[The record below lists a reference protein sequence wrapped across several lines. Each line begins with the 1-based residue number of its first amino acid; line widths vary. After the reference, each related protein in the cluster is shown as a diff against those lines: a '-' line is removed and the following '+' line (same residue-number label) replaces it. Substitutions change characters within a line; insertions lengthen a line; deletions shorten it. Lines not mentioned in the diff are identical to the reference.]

1 MKEFLYSVIIPHYNI
16 PKLLERCL
24 GSIPQRDDVQVIIV
38 DDNSSEEIVDFAHF
52 PGTERENVEII
63 YNKNGGSAGR
73 ARNRGLKLAKGRWLL
88 FADADDFFTS
98 DAFTC
103 FDEYANSENDIV
115 YFDTQS
121 VDTDTLSISQRNRI
135 YNIFISNCDNVDAE
149 RINQVRCGHSVPY
162 AKMIKRDLVESYKI
176 QFDETRY
183 CNDTIFSL
191 LTGIKAKSLY
201 VDHRIVYYVT
211 SREGSLTTQMSHD
224 ALMIRMEVIL
234 RANKIMRENNL
245 SKYQNS
251 LLLYFKKAFSMG
263 MRTFIASICLATK
276 YGGIN
281 RYTICLSSIRIRRLF
296 KCNSD

>member
-16 PKLLERCL
+16 PNLLERCL
-24 GSIPQRDDVQVIIV
+24 ESIPQRDDLQIIIV
-38 DDNSSEEIVDFAHF
+38 DDNSSKELVDFMHF
-52 PGTERENVEII
+52 PGSERKNVEII
-63 YNKNGGSAGR
+63 FNKNGGSAGR
-73 ARNRGLKLAKGRWLL
+73 ARNLGLELAKGRWLL
-88 FADADDFFTS
+88 FADADDFFTTE
-98 DAFTC
+98 AFSC
-103 FDEYANSENDIV
+103 FDEYANSEYDIV

-135 YNIFISNCDNVDAE
+135 YNIFISECDNVDKE
-149 RINQVRCGHSVPY
+149 KVNQVRCGHSVPY

-211 SREGSLTTQMSHD
+211 SRLGSLTTQMSHD

-251 LLLYFKKAFSMG
+251 LLSYFNVAYKIGFYALFKAIKL
-263 MRTFIASICLATK
+263 TL
-276 YGGIN
+276 
-281 RYTICLSSIRIRRLF
+281 RYNGFNIYTMCLSSLRIRKLY
-296 KCNSD
+296 KGIP